1 MHGLY
6 KVVQQSGHFT
16 EQSRGRGVMRFY
28 DRPLKAYLFNDLSAV
43 EEHDGELIY
52 FFEEGYVTVLG
63 EFEHEKYG
71 GGTACMI
78 FNQEDVISVSKR
90 MLRFVVDNQS

>member
-1 MHGLY
+1 MMRG
-6 KVVQQSGHFT
+6 KSGG
-16 EQSRGRGVMRFY
+16 SAIRFY
-28 DRPLKAYLFNDLSAV
+28 ERPLKAYLFNDLSAV

-52 FFEEGYVTVLG
+52 FFKKGYVTVLG

-78 FNQEDVISVSKR
+78 FNQKDVISVSKR
-90 MLRFVVDNQS
+90 MLRFVDDNQS

>member
-1 MHGLY
+1 MDKDVLEMNIVRSKPGG
-6 KVVQQSGHFT
+6 SA
-16 EQSRGRGVMRFY
+16 MRLY
-28 DRPLKAYLFNDLSAV
+28 DRHRKANLVNDLSAV
-43 EEHDGELIY
+43 EEHYGELIY
-52 FFEEGYVTVLG
+52 FFEKGYVTVLG

-90 MLRFVVDNQS
+90 MLRFVDDNQS